1 MIILGWLLL
10 LVGLAVG
17 LYWRIRFLALAYSRS
32 VWWLAVCLVAP
43 AASWLFL
50 FLNWKISIRA
60 FVSCL
65 GWLLLAGIG
74 GLMVEFAL

>member
-17 LYWRIRFLALAYSRS
+17 LYWRVRFLALAYRRS
-32 VWWLAVCLVAP
+32 AWWLVVCLAVP

-50 FLNWKISIRA
+50 FLNWKTSIQP

-65 GWLLLAGIG
+65 GWLVLAGIG
-74 GLMVEFAL
+74 GVMVEIAL